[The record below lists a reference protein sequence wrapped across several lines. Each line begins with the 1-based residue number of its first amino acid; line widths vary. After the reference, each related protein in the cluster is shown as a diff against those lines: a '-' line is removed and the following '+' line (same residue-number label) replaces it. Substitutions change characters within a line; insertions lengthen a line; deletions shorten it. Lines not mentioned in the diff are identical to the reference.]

1 MTTDVMGHEMKALLH
16 LTSSKQ
22 SILEE
27 WAAAARITLEHQ
39 FNKVHLIPLYLDCF
53 LEHLNSKGDWGS
65 DFSISAALLSR

>member
-1 MTTDVMGHEMKALLH
+1 MTADVMGHEMKALLH

-39 FNKVHLIPLYLDCF
+39 FKKVHLIPLYLDCF